1 MTRGTTH
8 DTETCVDLKISTN
21 DGLWAMGLHSA
32 ARFMSLNSLIDLTM
46 RLRHSHSSEA
56 REAKDGPLSAA
67 DRQYT
72 LHKYVTVVSKTA
84 QRFS

>member
-1 MTRGTTH
+1 
-8 DTETCVDLKISTN
+8 
-21 DGLWAMGLHSA
+21 
-32 ARFMSLNSLIDLTM
+32 MSLNSLIDLTM

-84 QRFS
+84 AVFVIQ